1 MSEEKFK
8 FRCKHCEKK
17 LKAPVDL
24 VGERISCPHCQKPIV
39 IPDPAQVMDE
49 TNTALSAIPDLK
61 ITKSPAGKSQV
72 SDIDPDFSEAV
83 TGKLPSSETETNKL
97 DHIEGLDETKPKAK
111 KKKPTVKKKL
121 SMGATKSVKLTD
133 SQKKLVRPKKKF
145 FIK

>member
-72 SDIDPDFSEAV
+72 SDIAPDFSEAV
-83 TGKLPSSETETNKL
+83 TGKLPSSET
-97 DHIEGLDETKPKAK
+97 ETKPKAK